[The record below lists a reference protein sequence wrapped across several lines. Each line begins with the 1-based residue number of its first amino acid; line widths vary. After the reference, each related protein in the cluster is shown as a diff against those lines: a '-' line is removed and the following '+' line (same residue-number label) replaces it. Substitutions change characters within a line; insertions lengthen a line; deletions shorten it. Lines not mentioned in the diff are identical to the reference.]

1 MMLKCGNGVF
11 EGFLFHVSQCCCV
24 PVMLTHLDV
33 GARSLEVA
41 DEGWTQMVLL
51 PLVRPSTACACPSGF
66 NTITPPDD
74 TCMDKQSLPADY

>member
-33 GARSLEVA
+33 GARSLRDGEGSLGSGGRRLDPDGAVA
-41 DEGWTQMVLL
+41 ISQAQHCLCL
-51 PLVRPSTACACPSGF
+51 PVRLQHSHSPG
-66 NTITPPDD
+66 
-74 TCMDKQSLPADY
+74 